1 MTLAETIS
9 QNMKVAM
16 KAKDNATLS
25 TLRLLLSAIKN
36 KQIDVGHVLSDS
48 EIQDVVKTQVKQ
60 LKDAVDSFTQGGR
73 EDMAQASAAE
83 IQVLEQFLPAQMSD
97 EELTQILKRVVESS
111 GAQSKAD
118 IGKVMGS
125 AMQAVA
131 GRADGS
137 RVKTIVQS
145 LLPVLI
151 LVVFGAMSA
160 NHETVA
166 AIPLLDTLS
175 NGTQYTELLL
185 RLFRVLVLWL
195 GIPAITMILTGG
207 FEYTTA
213 SYRDEVHHHSLSKL
227 TFGVFATLIIAALF
241 AFCTIILQQI
251 Q

>member
-36 KQIDVGHVLSDS
+36 KQIDVGHTLSDS

-60 LKDAVDSFTQGGR
+60 LKDAVESFTQGGR
-73 EDMAQASAAE
+73 EDMAQASSAE
-83 IQVLEQFLPAQMSD
+83 IQVLEQFLPAQMSE
-97 EELTQILKRVVESS
+97 EELVQILKGVVEAS

-118 IGKVMGS
+118 IGKVMGP

-145 LLPVLI
+145 LLPVLVLMI
-151 LVVFGAMSA
+151 FG
-160 NHETVA
+160 VA
-166 AIPLLDTLS
+166 SVHQDVLAAVPLLDTFK

-185 RLFRVLVLWL
+185 RSFRVLVLWL
-195 GIPAITMILTGG
+195 GIPAITMILTAG
-207 FEYTTA
+207 FQYTTA
-213 SYRDEVHHHSLSKL
+213 SYRDNVHSDSLSKL
-227 TFGVFATLIIAALF
+227 TYGIFATLIVAGLF

-251 Q
+251 S